1 MSSPK
6 LVKMQRPRSQEIF
19 GRATDVLVGGVNS
32 PVRAFRAVGGEP
44 IIVDR
49 AAGARLWDADGNEYI
64 DYVCSWGALI
74 LGHAHPNVMQAINE
88 QARHGPYFSLTR
100 VVGGRTRSRRL
111 TAQQAERVRQQL
123 AAGQEFRRQLEAYW
137 QASETWAE
145 AELEQVAAA
154 EAAEKRGSK
163 QRSTRNSPARSK
175 PS

>member
-1 MSSPK
+1 VPK
-6 LVKMQRPRSQEIF
+6 AIAVPEAVGHLAEQLSRPRPLRRGSLGERYLKC
-19 GRATDVLVGGVNS
+19 GKPNCACAT
-32 PVRAFRAVGGEP
+32 
-44 IIVDR
+44 
-49 AAGARLWDADGNEYI
+49 
-64 DYVCSWGALI
+64 
-74 LGHAHPNVMQAINE
+74 NE

-163 QRSTRNSPARSK
+163 QRSTRNSPARLK

>member
-1 MSSPK
+1 VPK
-6 LVKMQRPRSQEIF
+6 ATEVPEAVSLLAEQLSRPRPLRRGSLGERYLKC
-19 GRATDVLVGGVNS
+19 GKPNCACAT
-32 PVRAFRAVGGEP
+32 
-44 IIVDR
+44 
-49 AAGARLWDADGNEYI
+49 
-64 DYVCSWGALI
+64 
-74 LGHAHPNVMQAINE
+74 NE

-111 TAQQAERVRQQL
+111 SAQQAERVRQQL